1 VSKPILKVKKD
12 KARAKREQRQ
22 AKLAALAEK
31 KAKSK
36 LTLEDIDE
44 KLDVIIEMLE
54 ELMPPK

>member
-12 KARAKREQRQ
+12 ESQTKRERRQ
-22 AKLAALAEK
+22 SKLAALAEK
-31 KAKSK
+31 KAKGR

-44 KLDVIIEMLE
+44 KLDVIIEMLR